1 MQKSIEKL
9 KQKLG
14 LEKRYLMIGTAKDL
28 KNTHYQIIP
37 MNKIVMIIGLTLIG
51 LCLIPGLP
59 LWMIPLIKLAM
70 VRFG

>member
-1 MQKSIEKL
+1 MQKSINF

-28 KNTHYQIIP
+28 KKIHYQVIP
-37 MNKIVMIIGLTLIG
+37 MNKIVLGIGLFLII
-51 LCLIPGLP
+51 LCCIPGLP
-59 LWMIPLIKLAM
+59 LWMIPFIKLLM